1 MQTPLVSIS
10 LVAFNQGAYIREA
23 IESCLMQKVDFNYE
37 IIIHDDA
44 STDNSAEIILEY
56 ANEHP
61 EIIRPI
67 IQTENQFSKG
77 TEVNAKI
84 VIPKARGKYIAFLEA
99 DDYWIDPNKLQ
110 NQVNFLKNNPDVVM
124 CFTATK
130 RIFPNS
136 SKDPKINRFQNRD
149 TLCEIK
155 DVIRHGGS
163 LVDMGSAVVQRSIF
177 NDVPDWYYYAQTWD
191 LTVPLLSLLHGKIQY
206 LNEVTSV
213 YRYNVSGS
221 WTQKNFTQ
229 LQRRKK
235 NRIKSIRV
243 TDGFD
248 QESNYKYHEYV
259 RKKLQPL
266 IVEVLLLSSKEDDDF
281 SHFYSRLSFISKI
294 EYFIF
299 NLIGSMKIWGVY
311 RYFKKQIRDN

>member
-1 MQTPLVSIS
+1 MSNPLVTVS
-10 LVAFNQGAYIREA
+10 LVAFNQAAFIREA
-23 IESCLMQKVDFNYE
+23 IESCLTQKTQFAYE

-44 STDNSAEIILEY
+44 STDNTAEIILEY
-56 ANEHP
+56 AEKYP

-77 TEVNAKI
+77 TEINAQI
-84 VIPKARGKYIAFLEA
+84 IIPQAKGKYIAFLEA
-99 DDYWIDPNKLQ
+99 DDYWIDPSKLQ
-110 NQVNFLKNNPDVVM
+110 TQVDYLESNPDVVM

-130 RIFPNS
+130 RMFPNS
-136 SKDPKINRFQNRD
+136 SKEPKINRFQNRD
-149 TLCEIK
+149 TRCEIK
-155 DVIRHGGS
+155 DVIRYGGS

-177 NDVPDWYYYAQTWD
+177 NKIPDWYYYAQTWD

-206 LNEVTSV
+206 MNQVTSV

-235 NRIKSIRV
+235 NRIKSIKV

-248 QESNYKYHEYV
+248 QETNLNYHEYV
-259 RKKLQPL
+259 SKKLQPL
-266 IVEVLLLSSKEDDDF
+266 IIEVLLLSSKEDDDF

-311 RYFKKQIRDN
+311 RYFEKQITGY

>member
-1 MQTPLVSIS
+1 MKDPLASVSLVSY
-10 LVAFNQGAYIREA
+10 NQASFIRQA
-23 IESCLMQKVDFNYE
+23 IESCLMQKVDFDYE

-61 EIIRPI
+61 DIIRPI

-77 TEVNAKI
+77 KEVNAKI
-84 VIPKARGKYIAFLEA
+84 VIPEARGKYIAFLEA

-110 NQVNFLKNNPDVVM
+110 TQTDFLESNPDIVM

-136 SKDPKINRFQNRD
+136 VKDPEINRFQNND

-163 LVDMGSAVVQRSIF
+163 LVDMGSAVVRRSIF
-177 NDVPDWYYYAQTWD
+177 NNVPDWYYFAQTWD

-206 LNEVTSV
+206 MNEVTSV

-229 LQRRKK
+229 LERRKK
-235 NRIKSIRV
+235 NRIKSIMV

-248 QESNYKYHEYV
+248 EETNFKYHNYV

-266 IVEVLLLSSKEDDDF
+266 LVEVLLLSSREDDDF
-281 SHFYSRLSFISKI
+281 SHFYSRLSFISRI
-294 EYFIF
+294 EYFVF
-299 NLIGSMKIWGVY
+299 NLIGSMKIWGIY
-311 RYFKKQIRDN
+311 RYFRKQITGY